1 MTAVILEEEVIDGL
15 GASGG
20 GGLRKEE
27 GCFASKRR
35 RVGPVII
42 NFSHF

>member
-1 MTAVILEEEVIDGL
+1 MVILEEGVIDGL
-15 GASGG
+15 GASGA

-27 GCFASKRR
+27 GCFAGKRR

-42 NFSHF
+42 NYSHF